1 MATTKTSAK
10 QSGYVPRKVAREI
23 KKRAMETRKAE
34 REKKAKVKEKKDV
47 SAKWQGAYVPPDIR
61 RPWDVFHQT
70 VLYEDNDRSGE
81 APHAHQEDLHALQ
94 ELGALRAFQ
103 ALPACRQRVY
113 TAVSLQELSAFAAW
127 SATSGLADAMERVAA
142 WTGLDAD
149 LKADHLPHNWR
160 ALLAKDPTWHVFIAD
175 LNRVKEEAE
184 EHQEREGGDEEE
196 AVVPELRG
204 IGRKST
210 PGAADAEADFAPDGA
225 GGGGEFAN
233 DLNQLP
239 LKELRSACR
248 ELDLSCEGSKS
259 DLIARLVMYADS
271 VMTRDDR
278 SFHIPIRKRPAAAST
293 ARPALGQASGVSPA
307 AGTSAKAAVAGTRHR
322 PKGTQG
328 AADDDKNLH
337 KPVRKRPAAA
347 STARPALGQ
356 ASGVSPAA
364 GTSAKATVAGT
375 RHRPKGTQGAT
386 DDDKN
391 LHKPVRKRT
400 AQQDQRHVDKLD
412 AKYPWGRKGGP
423 PPASDA
429 EQRSLAEQMARL
441 RIEAGNFGRPERA
454 DGKRLAHANTMLD
467 IMRGKARAGF
477 GGGLALATRGL
488 SLNRSAGLAIAKRAR
503 RLALALK
510 AHCDPE
516 GAPSVQIEEG
526 IAMTYAWVPDD

>member
-1 MATTKTSAK
+1 MATTETSAK

-34 REKKAKVKEKKDV
+34 REKKAKAKEKK
-47 SAKWQGAYVPPDIR
+47 
-61 RPWDVFHQT
+61 
-70 VLYEDNDRSGE
+70 
-81 APHAHQEDLHALQ
+81 
-94 ELGALRAFQ
+94 
-103 ALPACRQRVY
+103 
-113 TAVSLQELSAFAAW
+113 
-127 SATSGLADAMERVAA
+127 
-142 WTGLDAD
+142 
-149 LKADHLPHNWR
+149 
-160 ALLAKDPTWHVFIAD
+160 
-175 LNRVKEEAE
+175 
-184 EHQEREGGDEEE
+184 
-196 AVVPELRG
+196 
-204 IGRKST
+204 
-210 PGAADAEADFAPDGA
+210 AADAEADFAPDGA

-307 AGTSAKAAVAGTRHR
+307 AGTSAKAA
-322 PKGTQG
+322 
-328 AADDDKNLH
+328 
-337 KPVRKRPAAA
+337 
-347 STARPALGQ
+347 
-356 ASGVSPAA
+356 
-364 GTSAKATVAGT
+364 VAGT

>member
-34 REKKAKVKEKKDV
+34 REKKAKEKEKKDV

-239 LKELRSACR
+239 LKELRSACS

-328 AADDDKNLH
+328 AA
-337 KPVRKRPAAA
+337 
-347 STARPALGQ
+347 
-356 ASGVSPAA
+356 
-364 GTSAKATVAGT
+364 
-375 RHRPKGTQGAT
+375 

-488 SLNRSAGLAIAKRAR
+488 SLKRSAGLAIAKRAR

-516 GAPSVQIEEG
+516 GAPSVLIEEG